1 MSNVV
6 PNLGNALPLVDDMR
20 TVSQQHHRR
29 VGTREVEILVDIRG
43 GRPVL
48 KRGPRLAAPL
58 GARNLDRAKDT
69 KAALDLR
76 IHDTWDVSVP
86 V

>member
-1 MSNVV
+1 
-6 PNLGNALPLVDDMR
+6 MR

-29 VGTREVEILVDIRG
+29 IGTREVEILVDIRG

-58 GARNLDRAKDT
+58 GARNLDRAKDA
-69 KAALDLR
+69 KVAFDLR
-76 IHDTWDVSVP
+76 IHDTRDVSVP
-86 V
+86 M